1 MADSAR
7 VRGEFL
13 VFPESCGGGEIVL
26 PCFAWGVGGD
36 TSPMKWLAYVNIAF
50 TYVNVLKS
58 KEIPAKSRLRARSH
72 VDAGELVDS

>member
-1 MADSAR
+1 VANPKR
-7 VRGEFL
+7 FKGEFL
-13 VFPESCGGGEIVL
+13 VFPESHGGIEIFL
-26 PCFAWGVGGD
+26 PCCAWGVGGD